1 MINLLWKQLL
11 IKIVGFVTKEAGEI
25 IDFLNAE
32 NKIDGHIKLKDYDR
46 ILLVKYG
53 LPIKYQKSS
62 FCWVHASSELCL
74 GITAL

>member
-32 NKIDGHIKLKDYDR
+32 NKIDGHIKL
-46 ILLVKYG
+46 
-53 LPIKYQKSS
+53 
-62 FCWVHASSELCL
+62 
-74 GITAL
+74 